1 MRLKI
6 AGTPKGTHEIW
17 MWGIAGFRAASE
29 VPSRRLSGL
38 KSAGLQCLFFKFAEV
53 YPSDFREIFPWEA
66 GVLFLFALYWVSPGF
81 DSHAYP
87 TLHLRLPAQRAGGRG
102 VLPRRNF
109 GPVIFP
115 DTEST
120 SRFSPT
126 GLPAAGILR
135 DVYTSPSKRTT
146 TVAPVWDTVNSEMS
160 PF

>member
-1 MRLKI
+1 MQAHRRGLTKSDSE
-6 AGTPKGTHEIW
+6 ASRASGEPLRYRP
-17 MWGIAGFRAASE
+17 AVFRAWNQPDFNACFSSSQKSI
-29 VPSRRLSGL
+29 PLISG
-38 KSAGLQCLFFKFAEV
+38 KFSPE
-53 YPSDFREIFPWEA
+53 RQE
-66 GVLFLFALYWVSPGF
+66 VLFYSPFTGF
-81 DSHAYP
+81 HRASIP
-87 TLHLRLPAQRAGGRG
+87 TLIQRCPVTSACRARG
-102 VLPRRNF
+102 MSVLARRNL
-109 GPVIFP
+109 GPAVSP